1 MLEGD
6 RYRAREREKENG
18 LTNRKREWKMI
29 LGSNESGVE
38 VNVET
43 WAKTLRSYF
52 LLFNIKILQYYMPL

>member
-52 LLFNIKILQYYMPL
+52 LLFNIKILQYYMSL

>member
-29 LGSNESGVE
+29 LGSNDSGVE

-43 WAKTLRSYF
+43 WAKTLRS
-52 LLFNIKILQYYMPL
+52 